1 MNDRRAQVCVV
12 PAAVAVVIGALLVF
26 AVVAAAA
33 DPASRPAT
41 QPAEHGPGVV
51 MLDELKDLFEG
62 VPFDH
67 RSHAQMAAMGKGC
80 ETCHHYSP
88 DALKHPECKSCH
100 VRAAADK
107 RTLRQPTL
115 KGAYHRQCLNCHREW
130 SGANQCG
137 TCHQP
142 RGKSDIAKAGGGGEG
157 GNRAVAAA
165 PTPDDVTGRMH
176 PPIPEP
182 ETKQYRARFTPADG
196 PNVLFRHKEHI
207 DKYQLKCVTCHH
219 EDNCTR
225 CHSNS
230 NSNGNGNGK
239 ATTTGVKPSDAAHA
253 VANGNLAS
261 GRRLKQ
267 GLSWKQAHDP
277 CITCHGDAKCSHCHY
292 KDGQPPPAPGAA
304 PAKAGNDKEQAP

>member
-1 MNDRRAQVCVV
+1 MKDRRPHVCVV
-12 PAAVAVVIGALLVF
+12 PAAVTVAIVLLAGAF

-33 DPASRPAT
+33 ANPASRPAT
-41 QPAEHGPGVV
+41 TQAVDAGPGVV
-51 MLDELKDLFEG
+51 LLDGLADLYDG

-67 RSHAQMAAMGKGC
+67 RSHAQMAQMGKGC

-88 DALKHPECKSCH
+88 DAVKHPECRSCH
-100 VRAAADK
+100 SLAAADK

-137 TCHQP
+137 ACHLP
-142 RGKSDIAKAGGGGEG
+142 RTKPDPAAA
-157 GNRAVAAA
+157 AVA
-165 PTPDDVTGRMH
+165 PTPDDVVGRMH

-196 PNVLFRHKEHI
+196 PNVMFRHKDHI
-207 DKYQLKCVTCHH
+207 DRYDLKCVSCHH

-225 CHSNS
+225 CHNT
-230 NSNGNGNGK
+230 NGNGNGT
-239 ATTTGVKPSDAAHA
+239 AAGVKPNDATHTATRD
-253 VANGNLAS
+253 GNLAS

-267 GLSWKQAHDP
+267 GLSWKEAHDP
-277 CITCHGDAKCSHCHY
+277 CMTCHGDAKCSHCHY

-304 PAKAGNDKEQAP
+304 PDNGHDGKERAP